1 MEQGQTTPAAPW
13 RLSVHW
19 GKGQAEQGSF
29 AGAEHSEA
37 LLTGQTRAQ
46 PWRWSGRASR
56 VERQHACAADD
67 DAKATRTKTQQGG
80 DADLTSQDD
89 IGKHDAQGV
98 PVRHIYA
105 GAPTRRVSMVCTEWT
120 ACSRGVAT
128 GLEGALVAE
137 AVDASS
143 GERNGAKQLLER
155 GDRNGVRGPAR
166 WSLSKRTAGRKT
178 WGAGDRMRVGP
189 IRLFF
194 HFFLHA
200 DRTWDGR

>member
-1 MEQGQTTPAAPW
+1 
-13 RLSVHW
+13 
-19 GKGQAEQGSF
+19 
-29 AGAEHSEA
+29 
-37 LLTGQTRAQ
+37 
-46 PWRWSGRASR
+46 

-89 IGKHDAQGV
+89 IDKHDAQGV

-105 GAPTRRVSMVCTEWT
+105 GAPTRRFSMVCAEWT

-143 GERNGAKQLLER
+143 GGRNGAKQLLER

-166 WSLSKRTAGRKT
+166 WSLSKCTAGRKT

-194 HFFLHA
+194 HFFYMQI
-200 DRTWDGR
+200 GRGMGDESAGLGTIVPFFHLFSPFSISLLFVSICIVEIYVYKYLSI